1 MPASPP
7 ANADR
12 IIALLG
18 PDSSW
23 RVRCIRSTGSTN
35 FDMAAAARRG
45 EAAGAVLVAEHQDAG
60 RGRFERTWT
69 SPPGVSVAT
78 SVLLRPRRPALD
90 WGWLSLLVG
99 LAVADGIRGRT
110 FNSIPLYLAAF
121 LYLILVAGMAAL
133 QKRMEKRLA
142 RSDRG

>member
-1 MPASPP
+1 
-7 ANADR
+7 
-12 IIALLG
+12 
-18 PDSSW
+18 
-23 RVRCIRSTGSTN
+23 
-35 FDMAAAARRG
+35 MAAAARRG

-99 LAVADGIRGRT
+99 LAVAGVVVLSMTLVLLGVVLLPTVAILGWIILSGR
-110 FNSIPLYLAAF
+110 
-121 LYLILVAGMAAL
+121 
-133 QKRMEKRLA
+133 
-142 RSDRG
+142 